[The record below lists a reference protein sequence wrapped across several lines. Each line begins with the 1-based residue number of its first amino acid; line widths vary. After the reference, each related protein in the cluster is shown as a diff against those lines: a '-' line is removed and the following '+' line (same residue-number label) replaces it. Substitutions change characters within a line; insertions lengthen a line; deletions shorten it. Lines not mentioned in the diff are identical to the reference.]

1 MKLYIPD
8 GLENSDINEKLSPTI
23 GHPKLPG
30 IPTMLFGD
38 EVHDRST
45 KKADNTKTDS
55 SNATGIKINSAIAK
69 SLNQKLP
76 DEQMISSV
84 PGLWTC

>member
-23 GHPKLPG
+23 GQPKLPG

-38 EVHDRST
+38 EVQDCST
-45 KKADNTKTDS
+45 KKAENTKTDS
-55 SNATGIKINSAIAK
+55 SSATMIKINSAIAK
-69 SLNQKLP
+69 LLNQKLQP
-76 DEQMISSV
+76 Q
-84 PGLWTC
+84 L